1 MGKKIYGQKFI
12 AIWILVF
19 LILFFSHSFAF
30 SRTVTQL
37 IPTLTI
43 TEEYNDNYFQTE
55 NNTQEEY
62 ITSYGLGFSAGF
74 LHKNWKLYFGYNPEY
89 RDYKNLDDRDGF
101 EHNVSLDGEFNPSK
115 HTTINAHLAYT
126 SQDDEQ
132 TGESWE
138 NTASIYG
145 DSQIT
150 KNVNVNFSQSYSKSF
165 DQQLRTGTYN
175 EHEVNRTTA
184 GIMNQF
190 GKQDRMGL
198 DFSYEF
204 DDYKNSNADEYTRY
218 SPSGF
223 ITYWITP
230 LNGLDSNFAYENT
243 DFDNSF
249 NDIETYT
256 GYIRYLRKFSKQFDG
271 YLKYRHSYS
280 QRDSG
285 DHHIYHPSVGF
296 DWETD
301 KDSRISLGI
310 GILFS
315 QWDNDNDD
323 STDPFLDMDAY
334 KTFNFSRKGSLTIT
348 GSSGYSEAG
357 DEAASLGYT
366 IYYRAGCRLN
376 YQLQKRLS
384 SNLFASYQRDEFS
397 ESDIDDRTD
406 NRINLGGGL
415 SWFPLK
421 WLRFNLSYY
430 YTDFDT
436 DADQRGDYTEN
447 KAIFSVSFIPSQPV
461 RLKSTPSRQS
471 LEDEIYYN

>member
-1 MGKKIYGQKFI
+1 MIKKYGQKIITISISALF
-12 AIWILVF
+12 
-19 LILFFSHSFAF
+19 ILFFSYSASF
-30 SRTVTQL
+30 SRTVIQL

-43 TEEYNDNYFQTE
+43 TEEYSDNYFQTE
-55 NNTQEEY
+55 DNKQEEY

-74 LHKNWKLYFGYNPEY
+74 LHENTKLYFGYNPEY
-89 RDYKNLDDRDGF
+89 RDYKNLDDRDGV
-101 EHNVSLDGEFNPSK
+101 EHYLSLDGDFNLSK
-115 HTTINAHLAYT
+115 YTNIITRLAYT
-126 SQDDEQ
+126 TKDDRES
-132 TGESWE
+132 GETWE

-150 KNVNVNFSQSYSKSF
+150 KNVNVNFLQFYSKSF

-175 EHEVNRTTA
+175 EHKVNRTTA
-184 GIMNQF
+184 GIINQF
-190 GKQDRMGL
+190 GKKDRMGL
-198 DFSYEF
+198 DFSYDF
-204 DDYKNSNADEYTRY
+204 DDYKNSDADEYTRY

-223 ITYWITP
+223 ITYWFAP
-230 LNGLDSNFAYENT
+230 LNGFDSNFAYENT
-243 DFDNSF
+243 DFDNSS
-249 NDIETYT
+249 NDLETYT
-256 GYIRYLRKFSKQFDG
+256 GHIRYLRKFSKQFDG

-280 QRDSG
+280 QRESG

-296 DWETD
+296 DWETS
-301 KDSRISLGI
+301 KNSRISLGI
-310 GILFS
+310 GVLFS
-315 QWDNDNDD
+315 QWDNENDD

-366 IYYRAGCRLN
+366 IYYKAGCRLN

-384 SNLFASYQRDEFS
+384 SNLFASYQRDEFT
-397 ESDIDDRTD
+397 EADVDRTD

-415 SWFPLK
+415 SWFFLK

-461 RLKSTPSRQS
+461 RLKSTPSRES
-471 LEDEIYYN
+471 LEYEIYHN